1 MHIEKI
7 LETKKLSKKFGKEY
21 SVRNLTISVKKG
33 DIFGFL
39 GPNGAGKSTTMKMI
53 LGLLH
58 PTEGEVKV
66 FGKKLDN
73 SVKNSVLKDV
83 GCLIEEPSF
92 YPNLSGLENL
102 KLVQK
107 LLNLPY
113 HNIEKVLNI
122 VKLEDQKNKLV
133 KNYSLGMKQRLG
145 IALALI
151 KFPKLLILDEPT
163 NGLDPTGIR
172 EIRELIKSLPEKY
185 GITVLIS
192 SHLLSEIEQIANTV
206 AIIKKGELLYEGELS
221 KLEEQPIFEIQTN
234 LINQSFEVL
243 QGLGYTVKKQS
254 NDTIQIMN
262 SDLNKRA
269 AAIEALV
276 SQQIKIYEAKSVTKN
291 LEQVFIEMTSDLERK
306 F

>member
-1 MHIEKI
+1 MS
-7 LETKKLSKKFGKEY
+7 LFGQI
-21 SVRNLTISVKKG
+21 VNLFLRFDHSFFIVVI
-33 DIFGFL
+33 IFVHVENRF
-39 GPNGAGKSTTMKMI
+39 N
-53 LGLLH
+53 
-58 PTEGEVKV
+58 
-66 FGKKLDN
+66 
-73 SVKNSVLKDV
+73 
-83 GCLIEEPSF
+83 SF

-113 HNIEKVLNI
+113 NNIEKVLNI

-206 AIIKKGELLYEGELS
+206 VIIKKGELLYEGELS

-234 LINQSFEVL
+234 L
-243 QGLGYTVKKQS
+243 
-254 NDTIQIMN
+254 
-262 SDLNKRA
+262 
-269 AAIEALV
+269 
-276 SQQIKIYEAKSVTKN
+276 
-291 LEQVFIEMTSDLERK
+291 
-306 F
+306 